1 MIKIRF
7 ITQGDTILGF
17 DLKGH
22 AGYGEHGQDI
32 VCAAVSSAAYMAV
45 NTLTDILNL
54 TPEISVSEGMMS
66 VKLTSDQALR
76 ASDIMQGLKLHLTEL
91 SKQYPNNITSLFT
104 EV

>member
-7 ITQGDTILGF
+7 TTRKNTILGF
-17 DLKGH
+17 ELKGH

-32 VCAAVSSAAYMAV
+32 VCAAVSSAAYMVA
-45 NTLTDILNL
+45 NTLTEIMCL
-54 TPEISVSEGMMS
+54 TPEISVSEGEMS

-76 ASDIMQGLKLHLTEL
+76 ASDLMQGFSLHLREL
-91 SKQYPNNITSLFT
+91 EEQYPNNITSLFT